1 MVHTSAFCAVTESI
15 SIYPEDSPSIARV
28 CIFGATGLMGT
39 ALLAALH
46 RDGASAVSFSRSR
59 KEGRPGFARWDPEA
73 GTIDAERMRGADAVV
88 NLAGAS
94 IAGGRWTKARKA
106 VLRDS
111 RIRSTELIA
120 RTLAEL
126 SPRPKVW
133 INASAVGYYGD
144 RGDDAVYEDSSR
156 GEGFLAELCEAWEAA
171 TEPAAQLGLRV
182 VRMRFGVVLA
192 RAGGALG
199 SMLTP
204 FKLGLGGR
212 FGSGEQRMPWISLA
226 DAANAMRFAM
236 RHPDLS
242 GPVNAV
248 APESVTNAQ
257 FTQTLARVL
266 HRPAPIPVPAF
277 ALKAAVGSELAQ
289 EVLLT
294 GANVRP
300 RKLEVAGYRF
310 EYPRLDDALEAML
323 ERRSH
328 V

>member
-1 MVHTSAFCAVTESI
+1 VTQSF
-15 SIYPEDSPSIARV
+15 SVYPEDSPSIARV
-28 CIFGATGLMGT
+28 CIFGATGMLGT

-59 KEGRPGFARWDPEA
+59 KEGRPGFAHWDPDA
-73 GTIDAERMRGADAVV
+73 GTIDSARLRGADAVV
-88 NLAGAS
+88 NLAGEN
-94 IAGGRWTKARKA
+94 IAGARWTKARKQRL
-106 VLRDS
+106 VDS
-111 RIRSTELIA
+111 RVRTTELIA
-120 RTLAEL
+120 RTLCEL
-126 SPRPKVW
+126 DDRPKVW

-144 RGDDAVYEDSSR
+144 RGDDAVYEDSPPGS
-156 GEGFLAELCEAWEAA
+156 GFLAELCQAWEAA
-171 TEPAAQLGLRV
+171 TEPAAQVGLRV

-199 SMLTP
+199 SMLAP

-212 FGSGEQRMPWISLA
+212 LGSGEQRMPWISLS
-226 DAANAMRFAM
+226 DAANVMRFAM
-236 RHPDLS
+236 RHPDLA

-248 APESVTNAQ
+248 APESVTNRQ
-257 FTQTLARVL
+257 FTETLARVL
-266 HRPAPIPVPAF
+266 HRPAAIPVPAF
-277 ALKAAVGSELAQ
+277 ALKAAIGSELAQ
-289 EVLLT
+289 QVLLT

-300 RKLEVAGYRF
+300 RKLEIAGYRF

>member
-1 MVHTSAFCAVTESI
+1 MTESI
-15 SIYPEDSPSIARV
+15 SIYPEDSPNIERV
-28 CIFGATGLMGT
+28 CIFGATGLLGT

-46 RDGASAVSFSRSR
+46 RNGASAISFSRTR
-59 KEGRPGFARWDPEA
+59 KEGRPGFAHWDPEA
-73 GTIDAERMRGADAVV
+73 GTIDGDRLRGADAVV

-94 IAGGRWTKARKA
+94 IAGGRWTKARRKR
-106 VLRDS
+106 LWDS
-111 RIRSTELIA
+111 RVRSTELIA
-120 RTLAEL
+120 QTLEQVDL
-126 SPRPKVW
+126 RPKVW
-133 INASAVGYYGD
+133 INASGVNYYGD
-144 RGDDAVYEDSSR
+144 RGDDAVYEDSPR
-156 GEGFLAELCEAWEAA
+156 GEGFLAELCEAWEGA
-171 TEPAAQLGLRV
+171 TEPAAQLGMRV

-192 RAGGALG
+192 RTGGALG
-199 SMLTP
+199 SMLAP

-212 FGSGEQRMPWISLA
+212 FGSGTQRMPWISLA

-248 APESVTNAQ
+248 APESVTNAL
-257 FTQTLARVL
+257 FTETLARVL
-266 HRPAPIPVPAF
+266 HRPAPLPVPAF
-277 ALKAAVGSELAQ
+277 ALRAALGSDFASEL
-289 EVLLT
+289 LLG